1 MVELTEQEKQLPY
14 AKYFYQ
20 ELATIPEEKIAVGE
34 GSQADSILALDLED
48 KNLFLKGED
57 KGIQTGFCVAE
68 NGVGYVANSTFMQ
81 NVTVEM
87 LDWWFGW
94 HSISSDLRY
103 KLWDHDDHYHAR
115 ADKPEYVLDPEVPV
129 NQKTWGVN
137 HSIKEDIGL
146 GPENITLCFKCP
158 KDFGYDMNII
168 GNEKCESLVC
178 AIGVG
183 EVAAFMT
190 HKFYSVP
197 GGAMFESRFWMGYAW
212 DNNEF
217 IKLIP
222 DGASIPEHIPRALF
236 NHNIK
241 EYSNLAAILPNIYKE
256 EKDNWE

>member
-1 MVELTEQEKQLPY
+1 MVELTEKEKQLPY

-20 ELATIPEEKIAVGE
+20 ELADIPEEKIAVGE
-34 GSQADSILALDLED
+34 GAPADSSLALNLED

-68 NGVGYVANSTFMQ
+68 NGVGYVANSTFMP

-94 HSISSDLRY
+94 HSITSDLRY

-115 ADKPEYVLDPEVPV
+115 ADKPEYVLNPEVPA

-137 HSIKEDIGL
+137 HHIKEDIGL
-146 GPENITLCFKCP
+146 GPENITLCFKSP

-168 GNEKCESLVC
+168 GTEKCESLVC

-190 HKFYSVP
+190 HKFYSVS

-212 DNNEF
+212 ENNEF
-217 IKLIP
+217 VKLIP
-222 DGASIPEHIPRALF
+222 EGASIPEHITRALF
-236 NHNIK
+236 THNIK
-241 EYSNLAAILPNIYKE
+241 EYSNLGAILPHIYKE